1 MPEKYD
7 AFLLVSFGGPEKH
20 DDVIPFLENVLRGK
34 NVPRER
40 MLEVAEHYYHF
51 DGVSPIND
59 QCRLLL
65 DALRT
70 EFAANGV
77 ALPIYWGNRNWDPML
92 ADTVRQMRDDGVKH
106 AVALAT
112 SAFGS
117 YSGCRQYREDL
128 EKARATVEGAPEI
141 DKLPPFWNHPGFVET
156 VTDRVREAL
165 AQLPGAD
172 VVYTAH
178 SVPLSMAQ
186 SSPYE
191 AQLREVCAGVN
202 TALGLPDPVLVFQSR
217 SGPPTQPWLE
227 PDVSEYIRNTASK
240 KIIVVPVGFLSDHM
254 EVLFDLDTEA
264 AEAAKE
270 RGIEFLRAG
279 TAGTHPRFVTAIREL
294 VLASQV
300 APPAYIC
307 RPDCCRPATRPPARP
322 A

>member
-128 EKARATVEGAPEI
+128 EKARATAASSKPSPTASA
-141 DKLPPFWNHPGFVET
+141 KHSRNCPARTSCTPPTAFRFPWRN
-156 VTDRVREAL
+156 RVRMKPNSA
-165 AQLPGAD
+165 
-172 VVYTAH
+172 
-178 SVPLSMAQ
+178 
-186 SSPYE
+186 
-191 AQLREVCAGVN
+191 
-202 TALGLPDPVLVFQSR
+202 R
-217 SGPPTQPWLE
+217 S
-227 PDVSEYIRNTASK
+227 
-240 KIIVVPVGFLSDHM
+240 
-254 EVLFDLDTEA
+254 
-264 AEAAKE
+264 
-270 RGIEFLRAG
+270 
-279 TAGTHPRFVTAIREL
+279 
-294 VLASQV
+294 
-300 APPAYIC
+300 APA
-307 RPDCCRPATRPPARP
+307 
-322 A
+322 